1 MNKHFGAHS
10 NKSIRNATNEEVA
23 EAVVENIFGGQA
35 SANAV
40 EGTIPVDFETKRC
53 TISCICLVRPISI
66 TWFDFRECVSFKDI
80 VRDARFQGNSMLQN
94 EIVDGNFTKV
104 SVL

>member
-40 EGTIPVDFETKRC
+40 EGTIPVDSKSELK
-53 TISCICLVRPISI
+53 
-66 TWFDFRECVSFKDI
+66 
-80 VRDARFQGNSMLQN
+80 
-94 EIVDGNFTKV
+94 
-104 SVL
+104 SVQILGFVWQKWWKC

>member
-1 MNKHFGAHS
+1 MDNRTSISKRERICMNKHFGAHS

-40 EGTIPVDFETKRC
+40 EGTIPVDSKNELNSTD
-53 TISCICLVRPISI
+53 SCICLAKVVEMLIEWHIS
-66 TWFDFRECVSFKDI
+66 
-80 VRDARFQGNSMLQN
+80 
-94 EIVDGNFTKV
+94 
-104 SVL
+104 

>member
-35 SANAV
+35 TCANAV
-40 EGTIPVDFETKRC
+40 EGTIPVD
-53 TISCICLVRPISI
+53 
-66 TWFDFRECVSFKDI
+66 
-80 VRDARFQGNSMLQN
+80 
-94 EIVDGNFTKV
+94 
-104 SVL
+104 

>member
-10 NKSIRNATNEEVA
+10 NKSSIRNATNEEVA

-40 EGTIPVDFETKRC
+40 ERTIPADSKT
-53 TISCICLVRPISI
+53 
-66 TWFDFRECVSFKDI
+66 
-80 VRDARFQGNSMLQN
+80 N
-94 EIVDGNFTKV
+94 
-104 SVL
+104 

>member
-40 EGTIPVDFETKRC
+40 EGTIPVDFKNEPKSVQ
-53 TISCICLVRPISI
+53 IIA
-66 TWFDFRECVSFKDI
+66 I
-80 VRDARFQGNSMLQN
+80 VWQ
-94 EIVDGNFTKV
+94 K
-104 SVL
+104 

>member
-40 EGTIPVDFETKRC
+40 EGTIPVDFKNELNKKYTN
-53 TISCICLVRPISI
+53 SCICLAKVVEKLIEWHISLSHF
-66 TWFDFRECVSFKDI
+66 TY
-80 VRDARFQGNSMLQN
+80 RF
-94 EIVDGNFTKV
+94 
-104 SVL
+104 